1 MLSRIINIVFFIAL
15 LHCKNSHAQRQPVF
29 FQQINI
35 ANGLSHNRVNCIQQD
50 KRGFV
55 WIGTND
61 GLNRYD
67 GQHFT
72 IFRNT
77 PSDTSSISG
86 NIITDILEGTN
97 QILWIATADG
107 GITKY
112 DHRLP
117 PAKQFKQYKHNDASP
132 ASIPV
137 NGVNSLLLYRNRFL
151 WMGTSGGGMI
161 RFDID
166 KEKFEQSVSSAGKTF
181 TDLCYDNAGMIWG
194 GKQGG
199 GYTIIH
205 PETFE
210 ATTDPRYN
218 NLYAKL
224 PHMAINCLLPDGDA
238 VWLGSWDKVLYK
250 INSADK
256 SEKIFLPGNSPG
268 SFTEDEILCFAKDK
282 TGNIWMGGR
291 TTGLQYFDQQRQLFY
306 HYSYDPSKAG
316 TIASNRVNC
325 LFIDNSGTLW
335 AGTEKGISRS
345 NPMLNQFEQTFLQPN
360 TNAPLIIYDFFRDD
374 NAVLW
379 IGTSQGLYQQNTNG
393 GLVHIPLQYKG
404 EALVVSNFFYDRPTG
419 TLYIGT
425 NYSLFIIDAAT
436 KKITLLPNTDK
447 DVVMKKIIDSRV
459 VSIMKDTVNG
469 HPVLVVLPYGH
480 YLAWYD
486 LTEKKWYSRT
496 DSVKK
501 IISTFGL
508 NDHLIRSIFKTGSN
522 YWYMATGKQGLA
534 VWQHP
539 LQEKVSYFTN
549 NPGSTTSISSNH
561 VYDLAP
567 DNAGN
572 FWVSTFGGGLNYFNS
587 RTGNFFHM
595 PASPNLS
602 EGIATDNV
610 GNVWGISNG
619 LLYKYNIT
627 GKSFT
632 TFELPDV
639 EKSGGVK
646 GNIFKDS
653 DGSLLLAGEGYFIR
667 FNPDEIKQQTLP
679 PKIYFTDFKIYN
691 TSYSHL
697 LQSNTIRLSYQQDYF
712 SFDFSTPYFINT
724 PQIQYYCMME
734 GQDKE
739 WVALGNRNYASY
751 SNLPGGKYT
760 FRIRAVTPNSKQQAE
775 SFVLIVITPPVWKQW
790 WFFVVC
796 AVVAAGIVYAVYRYR
811 INELLKRQEI
821 RNKIAQDLHDSV
833 GSTLSSIS
841 VYSQVAKIYNQKQ
854 KETELQDTLEKISST
869 SGEMIAEMSDIVWT
883 INPRNDSMEK
893 ILQRMESFALPLLQT
908 KNISC
913 SFVYPPSVTKLNLPM
928 QTRKNFYL
936 IFKEAINNVL
946 KYSGCSTMQVSL
958 VHDDE
963 GIELLVK
970 DDGKG
975 FDVGNMK
982 QLAAKSLSGNGLVN
996 MKRRAA
1002 EMKGT
1007 CTIESAPGKGTTIR
1021 LRFPIP

>member
-1 MLSRIINIVFFIAL
+1 VLSRIINIIFFIAL

-29 FQQINI
+29 FQQINT
-35 ANGLSHNRVNCIQQD
+35 ANGLSHNRVNCILQD

-86 NIITDILEGTN
+86 NIITDILEDSS
-97 QILWIATADG
+97 QVLWIATADG

-112 DHRLP
+112 DYRLP
-117 PAKQFKQYKHNDASP
+117 PAKQFKQYKHNDASA

-137 NGVNSLLLYRNRFL
+137 NGVNSLLLYRNKFL
-151 WMGTSGGGMI
+151 WMGTSGGGVI

-166 KEKFEQSVSSAGKTF
+166 KEKFEQPVSSAGKTF
-181 TDLCYDNAGMIWG
+181 TDLCYDNTGMIWG

-199 GYTIIH
+199 GYAIIH

-210 ATTDPRYN
+210 AITDPRYN

-224 PHMAINCLLPDGDA
+224 PHMAINCLLPDGDV

-256 SEKIFLPGNSPG
+256 SEKIFLPGNTSG
-268 SFTEDEILCFAKDK
+268 SFTEDEILSFAKDK
-282 TGNIWMGGR
+282 MGNIWMGGK
-291 TTGLQYFDQQRQLFY
+291 TTGLQYFDKKRQLFY
-306 HYSYDPSKAG
+306 HYDYDPSKAG
-316 TIASNRVNC
+316 TIANNRVNC

-335 AGTEKGISRS
+335 AGTDKGISRT
-345 NPMLNQFEQTFLQPN
+345 NPILNQFEQTFLQPN
-360 TNAPLIIYDFFRDD
+360 INTPLILYDFFRDD

-379 IGTSQGLYQQNTNG
+379 IGTNQGLYQQNTDSS
-393 GLVHIPLQYKG
+393 LVHIPLQYKG
-404 EALVVSNFFYDRPTG
+404 EPLAVSNFFYDRPAG
-419 TLYIGT
+419 IFYIGT
-425 NYSLFIIDAAT
+425 DYSLFIIDTAT

-486 LTEKKWYSRT
+486 LAEKKWYSRT
-496 DSVKK
+496 DTVKK
-501 IISTFGL
+501 IVSTFGIK
-508 NDHLIRSIFKTGSN
+508 DHLIRSIFKTGSN
-522 YWYMATGKQGLA
+522 GWYMATGKQGLA

-539 LQEKVSYFTN
+539 LEEKLSYFTN
-549 NPGSTTSISSNH
+549 NPGSNISISSNN
-561 VYDLAP
+561 VYDLTP

-587 RTGNFFHM
+587 RTKKFFHM
-595 PASPNLS
+595 AASPNLS

-619 LLYKYNIT
+619 FLYKYNIT

-639 EKSGGVK
+639 EKSSGVK
-646 GNIFKDS
+646 GNIFKDT
-653 DGSLLLAGEGYFIR
+653 DGSLLLAGDGYFIR
-667 FNPDEIKQQTLP
+667 FNPVEIKQQTLP

-697 LQSNTIRLSYQQDYF
+697 LQENTIRLSYRQDYF
-712 SFDFSTPYFINT
+712 SFDFSAPHFINT
-724 PQIQYYCMME
+724 PEMQYYCMME
-734 GQDKE
+734 EQDKE

-760 FRIRAVTPNSKQQAE
+760 FRVRAVTPDSKQQAE

-790 WFFVVC
+790 WFFVLC
-796 AVVAAGIVYAVYRYR
+796 AAAAAGVVYAVYRYR

-869 SGEMIAEMSDIVWT
+869 SGEMIAEMSDIVWA
-883 INPRNDSMEK
+883 INPRNDGMEK
-893 ILQRMESFALPLLQT
+893 ILQRMESFARPLLQT

-913 SFVYPPSVTKLNLPM
+913 SFVYDPSVTKLNLPM
-928 QTRKNFYL
+928 ETRKNFYL

-958 VHDDE
+958 VHDDD

-970 DDGKG
+970 DNGKG
-975 FDVGNMK
+975 FDVENMK
-982 QLAAKSLSGNGLVN
+982 QLAAKSLSGNGLIN

-1007 CTIESAPGKGTTIR
+1007 CTIESAPGKGAAIR